1 MVFYIYDFT
10 EPCAGKKCRILLIH
24 RLIYQMLQ
32 HVLHITFILEM
43 MCHNEVSGIHKI
55 LTSLL
60 FRIAWWTCSGNSKPF
75 LPIFFFFVWSWSAR
89 AAVDRNV
96 WVSLL
101 GKREVSIQSQCLW
114 WDCLESSFINLQCSG
129 VDGRNFPHNKW
140 PHCGII
146 EISTIFKKTVYILP
160 LEEFLVA
167 GVGKRDVELGR
178 GEGCSTSDEFK
189 LNYISVS

>member
-32 HVLHITFILEM
+32 HVLHIAFILEM

-75 LPIFFFFVWSWSAR
+75 LPIFFFLFGLGLLGQLLTETCEFLSWAREKSPFKASACGGTVWSQALSIFNAQ
-89 AAVDRNV
+89 V
-96 WVSLL
+96 WMA
-101 GKREVSIQSQCLW
+101 
-114 WDCLESSFINLQCSG
+114 
-129 VDGRNFPHNKW
+129 
-140 PHCGII
+140 
-146 EISTIFKKTVYILP
+146 EISPIINDHIV
-160 LEEFLVA
+160 V
-167 GVGKRDVELGR
+167 
-178 GEGCSTSDEFK
+178 
-189 LNYISVS
+189 